1 MAAAVQIVLEAAED
15 APILPPATAKGK
27 MKMIQNKRN
36 FQRELDGIIKNTDP
50 LNPPTLL
57 LHSCCAPCSSYV
69 LEYLSQYFKITVFYY
84 NPNIYPEDEYFKR
97 VEEQKRLIKEMP
109 LKNPVGF
116 MEEGYHSER
125 FYEAVKGLE
134 HIKEGGERCFAC
146 YRLRL
151 TETARLAEENGL
163 DYFTT
168 TLSISPYK
176 NAEKLNEI
184 GEELSE
190 VYSVK
195 HLTSDFKK
203 KNGYKRS
210 VEISQEYGMYR
221 QNYCGCVF
229 SMREREEALRKG

>member
-1 MAAAVQIVLEAAED
+1 MAAVTAAAEAVRIQ
-15 APILPPATAKGK
+15 APAQALKGK
-27 MKMIQNKRN
+27 PKMIQNKRN
-36 FQRELDGIIKNTDP
+36 FQRELDNIINGLPHYDP
-50 LNPPTLL
+50 PKLL

-69 LEYLSQYFKITVFYY
+69 LEYLSQYFLITVFYY
-84 NPNIYPEDEYFKR
+84 NPNIYPEDEYLKR

-116 MEEGYHSER
+116 MENGYHSER

-134 HIKEGGERCFAC
+134 HIREGGERCFAC

-151 TETARLAEENGL
+151 EETARLAAENGF

-184 GEELSE
+184 GEALSGI
-190 VYSVK
+190 YCVK

-210 VEISQEYGMYR
+210 VEISNSYGMYR

-229 SMREREEALRKG
+229 SMKEREEALKKGT